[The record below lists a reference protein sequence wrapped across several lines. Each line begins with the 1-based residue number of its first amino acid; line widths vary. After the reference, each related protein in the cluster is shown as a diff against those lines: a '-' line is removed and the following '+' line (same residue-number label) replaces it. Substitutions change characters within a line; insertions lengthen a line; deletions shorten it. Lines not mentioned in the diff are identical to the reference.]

1 MFTSNGMKLVESFG
15 MKTLWAPWRM
25 DYLIG
30 EVDSVTGCLFCINIE
45 KTPSEEN
52 LIIHK
57 GKHNIVM
64 LNKYPYSN
72 GHLLVAPIMHVTSI
86 DELSEFAIIELSILS
101 QVCVKTLRRAYDPEG
116 FNIGI
121 NIGAAA
127 GAGVPDHVH
136 MHVLPRW
143 SGDTNFMTSI
153 AETRVL
159 PEEIGV
165 TYQKLQ
171 RIIRQI
177 VEEQQIDNT

>member
-1 MFTSNGMKLVESFG
+1 MFTSNGMKLVESLG

-45 KTPSEEN
+45 KIPSEEN

-57 GKHNIVM
+57 GKHN
-64 LNKYPYSN
+64 
-72 GHLLVAPIMHVTSI
+72 
-86 DELSEFAIIELSILS
+86 
-101 QVCVKTLRRAYDPEG
+101 PEG
-116 FNIGI
+116 FNVGV

>member
-1 MFTSNGMKLVESFG
+1 MKA
-15 MKTLWAPWRM
+15 LWAPWRM
-25 DYLIG
+25 DYLLG
-30 EVDSVTGCLFCINIE
+30 ETDSVTGCLFCINIG
-45 KTPSEEN
+45 KAPSEEN

-57 GKHNIVM
+57 GEHTMVM

-72 GHLLVAPIMHVTSI
+72 GHLLLACTMHVSSI
-86 DELSEFAIIELSILS
+86 DELPEFALIELAVLS
-101 QVCVKTLRRAYDPEG
+101 QVAVQTLRRAYNPEG

-159 PEEIGV
+159 PEEIDV
-165 TYQKLQ
+165 TYRRLQ
-171 RIIRQI
+171 EIIGQIIDEKRIGQTEI
-177 VEEQQIDNT
+177 